1 MKKHIVMLL
10 LTITV
15 LSLSACA
22 SGKETEEKDNVEQET
37 VDETVNNIDEEQDDQ
52 EKEDE
57 EKEKEDIDNAEDSVT
72 RNDKKITVNV
82 YRFNPDDETFVTETK
97 ECDELTEQN
106 IWNLLKETTSV
117 PVDSNVK
124 SLKVNGDKLELDV
137 DSVYGEELRSYGI
150 SGEDALMGCVVNT
163 YLDAYKCSSI
173 KITEEG
179 QTLCSGH
186 REYTEYLTK
195 Y

>member
-1 MKKHIVMLL
+1 MKKSIVMLL

-22 SGKETEEKDNVEQET
+22 SGKETDKKENVKQEAVDENAKDKEELNEHVNEEEKKD
-37 VDETVNNIDEEQDDQ
+37 
-52 EKEDE
+52 
-57 EKEKEDIDNAEDSVT
+57 DIDNEEDNVT
-72 RNDKKITVNV
+72 EDFKKISVNV
-82 YRFNPDDETFVTETK
+82 YRFNPDDETFVVETK
-97 ECDELTEQN
+97 ECDELSEQN
-106 IWNLLKETTSV
+106 IWSLLKETTSI
-117 PVDSNVK
+117 PADSNVNSFK
-124 SLKVNGDKLELDV
+124 MNGDQLELDV
-137 DSVYGEELRSYGI
+137 DHAFGEKLRSYGT

-173 KITEEG
+173 KITEDG

>member
-1 MKKHIVMLL
+1 MKKSIVMLL
-10 LTITV
+10 LTITA

-22 SGKETEEKDNVEQET
+22 SGKETDGKENVKQEAVDENAKDKEELNEHVNEEEKKD
-37 VDETVNNIDEEQDDQ
+37 
-52 EKEDE
+52 
-57 EKEKEDIDNAEDSVT
+57 DIDNEEDNVT
-72 RNDKKITVNV
+72 EDTKKISVNV
-82 YRFNPDDETFVTETK
+82 YKFNPDDEIFVVETK
-97 ECDELTEQN
+97 ECDELSEQN
-106 IWNLLKETTSV
+106 IWSLLKETTSV

-137 DSVYGEELRSYGI
+137 DSVYGEKLRSYGI

-179 QTLCSGH
+179 QTSCSGH

>member
-1 MKKHIVMLL
+1 MKKSIVMLL
-10 LTITV
+10 LTITA
-15 LSLSACA
+15 LSLSACE
-22 SGKETEEKDNVEQET
+22 SGKETDGKENVKQEAVDENAKDKEELNEHVNEEEKKD
-37 VDETVNNIDEEQDDQ
+37 
-52 EKEDE
+52 
-57 EKEKEDIDNAEDSVT
+57 DIDNEEDNVT
-72 RNDKKITVNV
+72 EDTKKISVNV
-82 YRFNPDDETFVTETK
+82 YKFNPDDETFVVETK
-97 ECDELTEQN
+97 ECDELSEQN
-106 IWNLLKETTSV
+106 IWSLLKETTSV

-137 DSVYGEELRSYGI
+137 DSVYGEKLRSYGI

>member
-1 MKKHIVMLL
+1 MKKSIVMLL

-22 SGKETEEKDNVEQET
+22 SGKETDKKENVKQEAVDENAKDKEELNEHVNEEEKKD
-37 VDETVNNIDEEQDDQ
+37 
-52 EKEDE
+52 
-57 EKEKEDIDNAEDSVT
+57 DIDNEEDNVT
-72 RNDKKITVNV
+72 EDTKKISVNV
-82 YRFNPDDETFVTETK
+82 YRFNPDDETFVVETK
-97 ECDELTEQN
+97 ECDELSEQN
-106 IWNLLKETTSV
+106 IWSLLKETTSI
-117 PVDSNVK
+117 PADSNVNSFK
-124 SLKVNGDKLELDV
+124 MNGDQLELDV
-137 DSVYGEELRSYGI
+137 DHAFGEKLRSYGT

-173 KITEEG
+173 KITEDG

>member
-1 MKKHIVMLL
+1 MKKSIVMLL
-10 LTITV
+10 LTITA

-22 SGKETEEKDNVEQET
+22 SGKETDGKENVKQEAVDENAKDKEELNEHVNEEEKKD
-37 VDETVNNIDEEQDDQ
+37 
-52 EKEDE
+52 
-57 EKEKEDIDNAEDSVT
+57 DIDNEEDNVT
-72 RNDKKITVNV
+72 EDTKKISVNV
-82 YRFNPDDETFVTETK
+82 YKFNPDDETFVVETK
-97 ECDELTEQN
+97 ECDELSEQN
-106 IWNLLKETTSV
+106 IWSLLKETTSV

-137 DSVYGEELRSYGI
+137 DSVYGEKLRSYGI

>member
-1 MKKHIVMLL
+1 MKKRIVMLF

-22 SGKETEEKDNVEQET
+22 SGKGTDEKENVKQEAVDENAKDKEELNEHVNEEEKKD
-37 VDETVNNIDEEQDDQ
+37 
-52 EKEDE
+52 
-57 EKEKEDIDNAEDSVT
+57 DIDNEEDNVIEDT
-72 RNDKKITVNV
+72 KKISVNV
-82 YRFNPDDETFVTETK
+82 YRFNPDDETFVVETK
-97 ECDELTEQN
+97 ECDELSEQN
-106 IWNLLKETTSV
+106 IWSLLKETTSI
-117 PVDSNVK
+117 PADSNVNSFK
-124 SLKVNGDKLELDV
+124 MNGDQLELDV
-137 DSVYGEELRSYGI
+137 DHAFGEKLRSYGT

-163 YLDAYKCSSI
+163 YLDAYKCSGI
-173 KITEEG
+173 KITEDG

>member
-1 MKKHIVMLL
+1 MKKSIVMLL
-10 LTITV
+10 LTITA

-22 SGKETEEKDNVEQET
+22 SGKETDGKENVKQEAVDENAKDKEELNEHVNEEEKKD
-37 VDETVNNIDEEQDDQ
+37 
-52 EKEDE
+52 
-57 EKEKEDIDNAEDSVT
+57 DIDNEEDNVT
-72 RNDKKITVNV
+72 EDTKKISVNV
-82 YRFNPDDETFVTETK
+82 YKFNPDDEIFVVETK
-97 ECDELTEQN
+97 ECDELSEQN
-106 IWNLLKETTSV
+106 IWSLLKETTSV

-137 DSVYGEELRSYGI
+137 DSVYGEKLRSYGI

-179 QTLCSGH
+179 QILCSGH

>member
-1 MKKHIVMLL
+1 MKKSIVMLL

-22 SGKETEEKDNVEQET
+22 SGKETDKKENVKQEAVDENAKDKEELNEHVNEEEKKD
-37 VDETVNNIDEEQDDQ
+37 
-52 EKEDE
+52 
-57 EKEKEDIDNAEDSVT
+57 DIDNEEDNVT
-72 RNDKKITVNV
+72 EDTKKISVNV
-82 YRFNPDDETFVTETK
+82 YRFNPDDETFVVETK
-97 ECDELTEQN
+97 ECDELSEQN
-106 IWNLLKETTSV
+106 IWSLLKETTSI
-117 PVDSNVK
+117 PADSNVK
-124 SLKVNGDKLELDV
+124 SFKMNGDQLELDV
-137 DSVYGEELRSYGI
+137 DHAFGEKLRSYGT

-173 KITEEG
+173 KITEDG

>member
-1 MKKHIVMLL
+1 MLL
-10 LTITV
+10 LTITA

-22 SGKETEEKDNVEQET
+22 SGKETDGKENVKQEAVDENAKDKEELNEHVNEEEKKD
-37 VDETVNNIDEEQDDQ
+37 
-52 EKEDE
+52 
-57 EKEKEDIDNAEDSVT
+57 DIDNEEDNVT
-72 RNDKKITVNV
+72 EDTKKISVNV
-82 YRFNPDDETFVTETK
+82 YKFNPDDETFVVETK
-97 ECDELTEQN
+97 ECDELSEQN
-106 IWNLLKETTSV
+106 IWSLLKETTSV

-137 DSVYGEELRSYGI
+137 DSVYGEKLRSYGI

>member
-1 MKKHIVMLL
+1 MKKSIVMLL
-10 LTITV
+10 LTITA

-22 SGKETEEKDNVEQET
+22 SGKETDGKENVKQEAVDENAKDKEELNEHVNEEEKKD
-37 VDETVNNIDEEQDDQ
+37 
-52 EKEDE
+52 
-57 EKEKEDIDNAEDSVT
+57 DIDNEEDNVT
-72 RNDKKITVNV
+72 EDTKKISVNV
-82 YRFNPDDETFVTETK
+82 YKFNPDDEIFVVETK
-97 ECDELTEQN
+97 ECDELSEQN
-106 IWNLLKETTSV
+106 IWSLLKETTSV

-137 DSVYGEELRSYGI
+137 DSVYGEKLRSYGI

>member
-1 MKKHIVMLL
+1 MKKSIVMLL
-10 LTITV
+10 LTITA

-22 SGKETEEKDNVEQET
+22 SGKETDGKENVKQEAVDENAKDKEELNEHVNEEEKKD
-37 VDETVNNIDEEQDDQ
+37 
-52 EKEDE
+52 
-57 EKEKEDIDNAEDSVT
+57 DIDNEEDNVIEDT
-72 RNDKKITVNV
+72 KKISVNV
-82 YRFNPDDETFVTETK
+82 YKFNPDDEIFVVETK
-97 ECDELTEQN
+97 ECDELSEQN
-106 IWNLLKETTSV
+106 IWSLLKETTSV

-137 DSVYGEELRSYGI
+137 DSVYGEKLRSYGI

>member
-1 MKKHIVMLL
+1 MKKSIVMLL

-22 SGKETEEKDNVEQET
+22 SGKETDKKENVKQEA
-37 VDETVNNIDEEQDDQ
+37 VDENAKDKEELNEHVNEEDKKD
-52 EKEDE
+52 
-57 EKEKEDIDNAEDSVT
+57 DIDNEEDNVT
-72 RNDKKITVNV
+72 EDTKKISVNV
-82 YRFNPDDETFVTETK
+82 YRFNPDDETFVVETK
-97 ECDELTEQN
+97 ECDELSEQN
-106 IWNLLKETTSV
+106 IWSLLKETTSI
-117 PVDSNVK
+117 PADSNVNSFK
-124 SLKVNGDKLELDV
+124 MNGDQLELDV
-137 DSVYGEELRSYGI
+137 DHAFGEKLRSYGT

-173 KITEEG
+173 KITEDG